1 MSDADKREANCFIYR
16 CSRKPDMYIYLA
28 EKDDFSKVPDA
39 IMNGLGITE
48 FAMDLA
54 LGENSK
60 LAREDPKVVMQNLAD
75 NGFHLQLPDDT
86 PVEELMAKIARHTSH
101 H

>member
-1 MSDADKREANCFIYR
+1 MSTITCYIYR

-28 EKDDFSKVPDA
+28 ERDNFSKVPAA

-48 FAMDLA
+48 FSMEIELD
-54 LGENSK
+54 ENKK
-60 LAREDPKVVMQNLAD
+60 LAKEDPVEVMHNLEE
-75 NGFHLQLPDDT
+75 NGFHLQLPADT
-86 PVEELMAKIARHTSH
+86 PIEDIMAKISRHTSH

>member
-1 MSDADKREANCFIYR
+1 MSESVTCYIYR

-28 EKDDFSKVPDA
+28 EKDVFSCVPDA

-48 FAMDLA
+48 FAMELELHADK
-54 LGENSK
+54 K
-60 LAREDPKVVMQNLAD
+60 LAREDPAVVMQNLEE
-75 NGFHLQLPDDT
+75 NGFHLQLPDNT
-86 PVEELMAKIARHTSH
+86 PVEEIMAKISRQVSH